1 MVKISRMIDLRL
13 HLVAQMVVEKDV
25 EFQRA
30 EGFSHKV
37 PGNMMGISDVTAVA
51 ANEKRQATAQR
62 LAHQGHCLFQK
73 ALGLRRVQLP
83 GQL

>member
-1 MVKISRMIDLRL
+1 MIDLRL
-13 HLVAQMVVEKDV
+13 HLVAQVVVEKDV
-25 EFQRA
+25 QFLGA
-30 EGFSHKV
+30 EGFFHKV

-51 ANEKRQATAQR
+51 ADEKRQPTAQR
-62 LAHQGHCLFQK
+62 LAHQGHCLVQR

>member
-1 MVKISRMIDLRL
+1 
-13 HLVAQMVVEKDV
+13 
-25 EFQRA
+25 
-30 EGFSHKV
+30 
-37 PGNMMGISDVTAVA
+37 MMGISDVTAVA